1 MVVDLADGVVQLPPR
16 LVEEL
21 GVGLDAVP
29 EGLDPRPALLL
40 AVHHRSLVVVPAAAF
55 WSALGFRRGDGE
67 ARVSPAALAWVRME
81 EEIRKEQRNDVLVL
95 IFLFVMGW
103 FGLVWLSPLF

>member
-40 AVHHRSLVVVPAAAF
+40 SVHHLSLVVSAAPAAAAF
-55 WSALGFRRGDGE
+55 WSALGFRRGGGGE
-67 ARVSPAALAWVRME
+67 ARVSLARGARVRACEGRRKRSGKKE
-81 EEIRKEQRNDVLVL
+81 ETM
-95 IFLFVMGW
+95 FSF
-103 FGLVWLSPLF
+103 